1 MVKLWQGWYR
11 GCFIARL
18 HGARRHHLLGHRRE
32 AELAWVKRSVS
43 NQFPTISGLGHI
55 IFVRLAL
62 VLLLP
67 LLELSDNLLFCFIVH
82 VVLLVLRLLHLQL
95 MP

>member
-1 MVKLWQGWYR
+1 MIVELWQGWDR

-32 AELAWVKRSVS
+32 AELAWVERSVPDKL
-43 NQFPTISGLGHI
+43 PTISGLGHV
-55 IFVRLAL
+55 IFMRLTL

-67 LLELSDNLLFCFIVH
+67 LLELAGYLFLCF
-82 VVLLVLRLLHLQL
+82 VVLLVLRILHLQL